1 MRDLE
6 SAVCEAEEVAIE
18 LARAHLDAFLR
29 YAMPIMEPGTDVEW
43 GSYLDVITDH
53 ITAAVD
59 GRITRLLFNIGPR
72 HLKSKIKVAAV
83 AWILIN
89 DPRSQH
95 IMSAHDMRLSVRDAL
110 AVRDLVTDAGVRR
123 DFGIGWTI
131 KVDQNNKSYWAT
143 SEGGHVVATSTGSD
157 PIGFGAHYIWA
168 DDILSDRRAWSEA
181 YRAEAVESLRRRLPS
196 RLNDKRTG
204 RIVCFWQR
212 LHPDDPNTYCE
223 DQDYEIVKFPLV
235 YEPSKHPEPTIL
247 GDYEWRADAGELL
260 HPSRW
265 DAATVAAVRRE
276 FGERS
281 FLAQYQQEPQ
291 PEGGT
296 IVQASWFGELG
307 AMPVAYNAPGVRC
320 GLYLDPRA
328 GGRGRSSSFAVAAL
342 ICWHEGIYYFAD
354 MERGRWGYSETKA
367 ALQRMR
373 RRYPD
378 APIRFEATADG
389 RSFGTDDDF
398 RASFSNWSAITVSGG
413 DTVQRLDLTAPIVQS
428 GDVVMCKVFIG
439 ASDES
444 SPDIAITEISNIP
457 GAANDDIADVFSMGI
472 RDLRTRSH
480 RGAPSAPKPR
490 KRRYKLRATQM
501 R

>member
-1 MRDLE
+1 VIE
-6 SAVCEAEEVAIE
+6 GAIIEAEA
-18 LARAHLDAFLR
+18 LAVEIARDHLGAFLR
-29 YAMPIMEPGTDVEW
+29 YAMPILEPGTDVEW
-43 GSYLDVITDH
+43 GEYLDVMCDH
-53 ITAAVD
+53 VEACED

-72 HLKSKIKVAAV
+72 HLKSKFKVAAV
-83 AWILIN
+83 AWLLIR

-110 AVRDLVTDAGVRR
+110 AVRDLVTSDQVRR
-123 DFGIGWTI
+123 DFGIGWQI
-131 KVDQNNKSYWAT
+131 KADQNNKSYWAT

-212 LHPDDPNTYCE
+212 LHPKDPNTYCE
-223 DQDYEIVKFPLV
+223 DQGYQIVKFPLI
-235 YEPSKHPEPTIL
+235 YEPAKHPDGTIL
-247 GDYEWRADAGELL
+247 GDYEWRAKAGELL
-260 HPSRW
+260 HPARW

-276 FGERS
+276 FGERA

-296 IVQASWFGELG
+296 IVRAEWFGELG
-307 AMPVAYNAPGVRC
+307 SLPVAYNAPGVRC

-328 GGRGRSSSFAVAAL
+328 GGRSRSSSFAVVAL
-342 ICWHEGIYYFAD
+342 ICWHQGIYYFAD
-354 MERGRWGYSETKA
+354 MERGRWGYTETKA
-367 ALQRMR
+367 ALLRMR

-389 RSFGTDDDF
+389 RSLETDDDF
-398 RASFSNWSAITVSGG
+398 RATFNNWAAVTVTGG

-428 GDVVMCKVFIG
+428 GDVVMCRDFTG

-444 SPDIAITEISNIP
+444 SPDIAITEITNIP

-472 RDLRTRSH
+472 RDLRQRSH
-480 RGAPSAPKPR
+480 RGTPSAPSR
-490 KRRYKLRATQM
+490 KRKHRPKLRASDM